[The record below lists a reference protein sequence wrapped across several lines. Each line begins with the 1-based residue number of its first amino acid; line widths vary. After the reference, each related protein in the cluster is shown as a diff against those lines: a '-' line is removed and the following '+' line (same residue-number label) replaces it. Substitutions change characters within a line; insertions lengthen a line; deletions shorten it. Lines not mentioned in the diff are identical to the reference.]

1 MKPAAVILLVF
12 SLLCGGAEA
21 AGERW
26 ANRLNAA
33 EGETL
38 LWLEADLA
46 PPEAPKEAAKGEAAE
61 GEMKPVEGGDA
72 ATETAPPTQPPAPTE
87 AQVTDAA
94 APPAAATAP
103 ADETA
108 EQAGMEPPPEPPKDR
123 FAALV
128 LPFLTPQPQGGVI
141 LLHDRGGHPDWPG
154 VIAPLRRGL
163 PDHGW
168 ATLSIEFPSIIGDP
182 KRRIRQAVKR
192 IEAALKFYN
201 QRQLYN
207 VVLVGHGEGA
217 LAAVAYLADNMR
229 AGITGFVSV
238 GLEAPPESI
247 GGLLLLEGIYMPM
260 LELYG
265 ERDIRE
271 VVVGAREREQAV
283 LRGGNANYRQ
293 QRIAGADHFFTATE
307 PRLVE
312 LVRRWLK
319 RYASGMEIKL
329 GSREGRAIRKSLG
342 LMELGGGDGGGDA
355 AGKSGDVELDD
366 AP

>member
-1 MKPAAVILLVF
+1 MKPIAVILLIS
-12 SLLCGGAEA
+12 SLLGGVAEA

-46 PPEAPKEAAKGEAAE
+46 PPEAPKKAAKGEAAE
-61 GEMKPVEGGDA
+61 GEMKPAEGGDA
-72 ATETAPPTQPPAPTE
+72 ATE
-87 AQVTDAA
+87 AQVTDTA
-94 APPAAATAP
+94 APPAATAPPANEAAP

-108 EQAGMEPPPEPPKDR
+108 EQAAMEPPPEPPKDR

-217 LAAVAYLADNMR
+217 LAAVTYLADNMR

-238 GLEAPPESI
+238 GLEAPPEPL

-355 AGKSGDVELDD
+355 AGKTGDVELDD